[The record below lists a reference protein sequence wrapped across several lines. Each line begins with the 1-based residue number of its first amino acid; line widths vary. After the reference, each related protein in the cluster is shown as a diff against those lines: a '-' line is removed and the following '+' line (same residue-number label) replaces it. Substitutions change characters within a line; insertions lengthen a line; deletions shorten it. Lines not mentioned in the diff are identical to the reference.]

1 METKGPQQ
9 PERVISGIAVSPGI
23 AIGSALVIGK
33 KFSKVVERS
42 ISPNEVEFQI
52 KKFQDALE
60 KTRMQIRTL
69 QQNLNDTLK
78 EKHSSIFDAHLL
90 ITQDKMVIDEVEA
103 ATRRELKNI
112 DFIFYRT
119 MKKYIEAIA
128 SMPDDYIRERVG
140 DFKDVA
146 SRIIENM
153 HGGHNKQFDKLPG
166 QRIIVAH
173 DLTPSDTA
181 SLDRE
186 NVLAFA
192 TEVGSRTSHTAIMAR
207 SMEIPA
213 VVGISMDDLNIVN
226 GDVLIID
233 GYKGL
238 LIANPK
244 PTTLEIYARRETREE
259 EIHDEILKESTLRP
273 ETVDQFRIQ
282 LAANMELPEDL
293 EAAKKYG
300 AAGIGLFRTEYLYIN
315 KPQPPTVEEQLHIY
329 KNIIE
334 KLDGYPLIIRT
345 FDLGGDKLG
354 SITEETTHA
363 DPNPFLGCRAIRL
376 HLDFPELLPQQIRAI
391 LMASA
396 YGNVKVMF
404 PMITCMDEMGQLR
417 GLIEEEKREL
427 EAESIPFNNDM
438 EIGIM
443 IETPSAALIADKLA
457 KKVDFFSI
465 GTNDLVQY
473 TLAVDRGNEKVAYLY
488 QPAHPAILSLIKS
501 VTDAAYQNGIWVSV
515 CGEMA
520 GDPRYIPLLVGMGI
534 HELSMSASSIG
545 PVRRLIRRLYMHDSE
560 KLLEEALKAST
571 ADEVLDLT
579 EGLLYEI
586 APDIMSMTYLGE

>member
-1 METKGPQQ
+1 MGMDTKLRL
-9 PERVISGIAVSPGI
+9 ENVLNGIAVSPGI
-23 AIGSALVIGK
+23 AIGAALIVGK
-33 KFSKVVERS
+33 KFSKVAERA
-42 ISPNEVEFQI
+42 ITPKEVDEQLNIFQEALDTTRNQI
-52 KKFQDALE
+52 KS
-60 KTRMQIRTL
+60 L
-69 QQNLNDTLK
+69 QQNLNESIK
-78 EKHSSIFDAHLL
+78 EKHSTIFDAHLL
-90 ITQDKMVIDEVEA
+90 ITQDKMLIDEVEGA
-103 ATRRELKNI
+103 VRKELKNV

-119 MKKYIEAIA
+119 MKKYIAAIA

-140 DFKDVA
+140 DVQDVA
-146 SRIIENM
+146 SRIIVNI
-153 HGGHNKQFDKLPG
+153 HGGSDRRFDNLPG

-213 VVGISMDDLNIVN
+213 VVGISSENLTLEN
-226 GDVLIID
+226 GDVIIVD

-238 LIANPK
+238 LILNPQ
-244 PTTLEIYARRETREE
+244 PSTLEVYARRESREE
-259 EIHDEILKESTLRP
+259 EIHDEILRVSTLRP
-273 ETVDQFRIQ
+273 ETVDRFRIQ
-282 LAANMELPEDL
+282 LAANIEMPEDI
-293 EAAKKYG
+293 EAAHKYG
-300 AAGIGLFRTEYLYIN
+300 AAGIGLFRTEYLYLN
-315 KPQPPTVEEQLHIY
+315 RTEPPGVEEQFHIY
-329 KNIIE
+329 KDLID
-334 KLDGYPLIIRT
+334 KLDGYPLIVRT
-345 FDLGGDKLG
+345 FDIGGDKLC
-354 SITEETTHA
+354 SLTEETPHV

-376 HLDFPELLPQQIRAI
+376 HLDYPDLLPTQIRAI

-396 YGNVKVMF
+396 YGDVKVMF
-404 PMITCMDEMGQLR
+404 PMITCMDEVGQLK
-417 GLIEEEKREL
+417 GLVEMEKREL
-427 EAESIPFNNDM
+427 EHDSIPFNKEI

-443 IETPSAALIADKLA
+443 IETPSAALIADQLA

-473 TLAVDRGNEKVAYLY
+473 TLAVDRSNEKVAYLY
-488 QPAHPAILSLIKS
+488 QPSHPAILSLIKM
-501 VTDAAYQNGIWVSV
+501 VTDAAYDNGIWVSV

-560 KLLEEALKAST
+560 KLLAEALKAST

-586 APDIMSMTYLGE
+586 APDIMSMAYLGE